1 MIRHKIFQ
9 PFVGLLMASALLF
22 MACEQDLQF
31 YDVNQ
36 KDGVYFD
43 TLDEEMPDSL
53 YATFGPEGGTVLDF
67 PLPLQI
73 LGTPK
78 SVKRSI
84 QFRIDQDLSTAVE
97 GLNYTIGEAIMS
109 EGQVQSLL
117 PLSFMVPPG
126 QEEIDTIYN
135 LVLILEEN
143 EYFRPMMSDTLKV
156 SFYGL
161 VGQPDFWTERIFGP
175 YSPALLGKF
184 FELFRA
190 MENKVP
196 AIYADIIRDYGYYI
210 DEDNI
215 DGDYIYPGEPF
226 YKFYKKVFVNYV
238 FLDLYQ
244 YYQDNPTEG
253 IEVPHPDTWDN

>member
-1 MIRHKIFQ
+1 MKQQYIYQFSAW
-9 PFVGLLMASALLF
+9 LLTAFAFLF
-22 MACEQDLQF
+22 TACEQDLQF

-36 KDGVYFD
+36 KDGVYFN
-43 TLDEEMPDSL
+43 TLDEEAPDSL
-53 YATFGPEGGTVLDF
+53 YASFGPEGGSVLDF
-67 PLPLQI
+67 SLPLQM

-78 SVKRSI
+78 AGERPV
-84 QFRIDQDLSTAVE
+84 QYRIDSERSTAVE
-97 GLNYTIGEAIMS
+97 GINFTIGEALMGKD
-109 EGQVQSLL
+109 EVQAQL
-117 PLSFMVPPG
+117 PLTFMVQPG
-126 QEEIDTIYN
+126 NEEDDTIYD

-143 EYFRPMMSDTLKV
+143 EHFRPMMSDTLKV

-161 VGQPDFWTERIFGP
+161 VGQPDFWVDRVFGP

-196 AIYADIIRDYGYYI
+196 TIYADIIRDYGYYI
-210 DEDNI
+210 DVDNI

-226 YKFYKKVFVNYV
+226 YKFYKKVFINYV

-244 YYQDNPTEG
+244 HYQDNPTDG
-253 IEVPHPDTWDN
+253 VSVPHPDTWDN